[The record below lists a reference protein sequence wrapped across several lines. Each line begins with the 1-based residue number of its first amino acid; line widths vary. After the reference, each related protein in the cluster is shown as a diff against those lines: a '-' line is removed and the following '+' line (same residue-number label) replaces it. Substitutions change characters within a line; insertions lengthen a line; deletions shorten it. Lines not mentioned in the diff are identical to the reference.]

1 MTGQAAAAATFVV
14 LMLPLPLTAAGD
26 PLSSPGTAGARSC
39 VEAIGYPV
47 TQRPHVAFRRL
58 EADNPKSGRQGW
70 MEVRTTLGNDGLLSV
85 EVLAECGADYIRN
98 KVLRAALQREQ
109 DLIARRVKEHE
120 SSAPD
125 VTSCGEP
132 QPDESGLLRV
142 AIGNTGR
149 KDDGIVIGHMFLQP
163 ATGDLVRVAGRLSKN
178 PSFWISQVDVEW
190 NYARIGKDNVLPV
203 SLYSTAKV
211 KMFGVSTFRMTYDYL
226 SVDGQPVS
234 NGSRAS
240 R

>member
-1 MTGQAAAAATFVV
+1 MDS
-14 LMLPLPLTAAGD
+14 AGSVTT
-26 PLSSPGTAGARSC
+26 SSGRPCAES
-39 VEAIGYPV
+39 IGYPV

-58 EADNPKSGRQGW
+58 EADNPKTGRQGW
-70 MEVRTTLGNDGLLSV
+70 MEARTSIGADGLLTV
-85 EVLAECGADYIRN
+85 EILSEGGSEYIRN
-98 KVLRAALQREQ
+98 KILRVALQREQ
-109 DLIARRVKEHE
+109 DVIAKRVKEHE
-120 SSAPD
+120 TPPAD
-125 VTSCGEP
+125 LALCGEG
-132 QPDESGLLRV
+132 QTDESGLVRV
-142 AIGNTGR
+142 AIGTNTKR
-149 KDDGIVIGHMFLQP
+149 DGTVVGHMFLRP
-163 ATGDLVRVAGRLSKN
+163 GSGDLVRVAGRLAKN

-190 NYARIGKDNVLPV
+190 NYAKIAKDTVLPV

>member
-1 MTGQAAAAATFVV
+1 MTGKAAAATFVV
-14 LMLPLPLTAAGD
+14 LMLPLPASAG

-85 EVLAECGADYIRN
+85 EVLSEGGSDYIRN

-109 DLIARRVKEHE
+109 DLIAKRVKEHE

>member
-1 MTGQAAAAATFVV
+1 MDIRLHNGRMWRFGASRLITRRADGK
-14 LMLPLPLTAAGD
+14 AGW
-26 PLSSPGTAGARSC
+26 
-39 VEAIGYPV
+39 
-47 TQRPHVAFRRL
+47 
-58 EADNPKSGRQGW
+58 K
-70 MEVRTTLGNDGLLSV
+70 VRTTLGNDGLLSV
-85 EVLAECGADYIRN
+85 EVLSEGGSDYIRN

-109 DLIARRVKEHE
+109 DLIAKRVKEHE

-203 SLYSTAKV
+203 SLYLDRQGEDVRRLDVPHDLRLSQRRW
-211 KMFGVSTFRMTYDYL
+211 SDRFRTDHAPRDSL
-226 SVDGQPVS
+226 SKPKRV
-234 NGSRAS
+234 
-240 R
+240 

>member
-1 MTGQAAAAATFVV
+1 MTGKAAAAATFVL
-14 LMLPLPLTAAGD
+14 LMLPWPRSAAAD
-26 PLSSPGTAGARSC
+26 PLSLPDGARSC

-70 MEVRTTLGNDGLLSV
+70 MEVRTTLGNDGLLTV
-85 EVLAECGADYIRN
+85 EVLSEGGSDYIRN
-98 KVLRAALQREQ
+98 KILRAALQREQ
-109 DLIARRVKEHE
+109 DLIAKRVKERE
-120 SSAPD
+120 SAVPD
-125 VTSCGEP
+125 ITPCVEP

-142 AIGNTGR
+142 AIGNTGK
-149 KDDGIVIGHMFLQP
+149 KDDGVVVGHMFLQP
-163 ATGDLVRVAGRLSKN
+163 ATGDVVRVAGRLSKS

-211 KMFGVSTFRMTYDYL
+211 KMFGMSTFRMTYDYL
-226 SVDGQPVS
+226 SVDGRPVS

>member
-1 MTGQAAAAATFVV
+1 MTGKAAAAATFVL
-14 LMLPLPLTAAGD
+14 LMLPLPCSAAAD
-26 PLSSPGTAGARSC
+26 PLSSPGTAAGRSC

-70 MEVRTTLGNDGLLSV
+70 MEVRTTLGNDGLLTV
-85 EVLAECGADYIRN
+85 EVLSEGGSDYIRS

-109 DLIARRVKEHE
+109 DLIAKRVRERD
-120 SSAPD
+120 STAPD
-125 VTSCGEP
+125 TAPCLEP

-211 KMFGVSTFRMTYDYL
+211 KMFGMSTFRMTYDYL

>member
-1 MTGQAAAAATFVV
+1 MTGKAAAAATFVF
-14 LMLPLPLTAAGD
+14 LMLPLAGSAAAD
-26 PLSSPGTAGARSC
+26 PLSLPDGAKSC

-58 EADNPKSGRQGW
+58 EAENPKSGRQGW
-70 MEVRTTLGNDGLLSV
+70 LEVRTTLGNDGLLTI
-85 EVLAECGADYIRN
+85 EVLSEGGSDYIRN

-109 DLIARRVKEHE
+109 DLTAKRVKERE
-120 SSAPD
+120 SAAPD
-125 VTSCGEP
+125 ITPCVEP
-132 QPDESGLLRV
+132 QRDESGLLRV

-149 KDDGIVIGHMFLQP
+149 KDDGIVVGHMFLQP
-163 ATGDLVRVAGRLSKN
+163 ATGDLVRVAGRLSKS

-211 KMFGVSTFRMTYDYL
+211 KMFGMSTFRMTYDYL

>member
-1 MTGQAAAAATFVV
+1 
-14 LMLPLPLTAAGD
+14 
-26 PLSSPGTAGARSC
+26 
-39 VEAIGYPV
+39 
-47 TQRPHVAFRRL
+47 VAFRRL

-85 EVLAECGADYIRN
+85 EVLSEGGSDYIRN

-109 DLIARRVKEHE
+109 DLIAKRVKDHE
-120 SSAPD
+120 SPASD

-149 KDDGIVIGHMFLQP
+149 KDDGIVVGHMFLQP

>member
-1 MTGQAAAAATFVV
+1 MTGKAAAAAFVV
-14 LMLPLPLTAAGD
+14 LMLPLPASAG
-26 PLSSPGTAGARSC
+26 PLSSPGAVGARSC
-39 VEAIGYPV
+39 VEAVGYPV

-70 MEVRTTLGNDGLLSV
+70 MEVRTTLGSDGLLSV
-85 EVLAECGADYIRN
+85 EVLSEGGSDYIRN

-109 DLIARRVKEHE
+109 DLIAKRVKEHE

-132 QPDESGLLRV
+132 QRDESGLLRV

-149 KDDGIVIGHMFLQP
+149 KDDGIVVGHMFLQP